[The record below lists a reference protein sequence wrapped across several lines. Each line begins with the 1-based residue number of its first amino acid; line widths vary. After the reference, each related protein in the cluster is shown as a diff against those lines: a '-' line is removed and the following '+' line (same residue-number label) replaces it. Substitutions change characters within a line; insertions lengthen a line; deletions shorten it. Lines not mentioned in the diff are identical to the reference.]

1 MNYLNLERTLFYY
14 LGRHILQNNNFYLVH
29 RLSYL
34 YYFKN
39 YLIRSNGE
47 LGFVLPPI
55 RNYGQQ

>member
-1 MNYLNLERTLFYY
+1 
-14 LGRHILQNNNFYLVH
+14 LVH